1 MSEYL
6 ALHNMTLLDFWIC
19 FGLWMVG
26 AVLIYLLI
34 RMWVT
39 SLKKYRD
46 DKSFIGLF
54 TLVVLVILVF
64 IGPVMFMGLWHFIH
78 MLFAVL

>member
-6 ALHNMTLLDFWIC
+6 ALHNVTMTDFWILL
-19 FGLWMVG
+19 GLWIAG

-34 RMWVT
+34 RMWVI
-39 SLKKYRD
+39 SQKKYRD
-46 DKSFIGLF
+46 DKSFIGMF
-54 TLVVLVILVF
+54 TLVILVILVF

-78 MLFAVL
+78 MLFTVI

>member
-1 MSEYL
+1 MREYL
-6 ALHNMTLLDFWIC
+6 ALHNVTMTDFWILL
-19 FGLWMVG
+19 GLWIAG

-78 MLFAVL
+78 MLFAVI